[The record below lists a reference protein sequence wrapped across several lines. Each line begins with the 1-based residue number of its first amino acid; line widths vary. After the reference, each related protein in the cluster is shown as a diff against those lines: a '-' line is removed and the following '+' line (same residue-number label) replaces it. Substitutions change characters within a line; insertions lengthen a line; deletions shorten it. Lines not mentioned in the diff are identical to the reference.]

1 MTDWTIEQF
10 ENAVKEVIEEKLDKE
25 KTARETLE
33 KLKEDLFSACK
44 KFVNDTEEYWNAY
57 CELMTKKISYS
68 CQPTS
73 SERFDIKSIGA
84 LLISRRNGE
93 VHFVVNQRIHD
104 WNPVISLNVV
114 IKGDEEWNSVT
125 LLNVVIKGD
134 EVASKFNDSL
144 TDKDLETLC
153 KVIGNLKNNYLDRL
167 VNSLKED

>member
-33 KLKEDLFSACK
+33 KLKKDLLSACK

-57 CELMTKKISYS
+57 CNLMTQKISYS

-73 SERFDIKSIGA
+73 FERFDINSIGA
-84 LLISRRNGE
+84 LLISRRNE
-93 VHFVVNQRIHD
+93 VVHFVVNQRIH
-104 WNPVISLNVV
+104 
-114 IKGDEEWNSVT
+114 EWNSVT
-125 LLNVVIKGD
+125 LLNVVIEGD
-134 EVASKFNDSL
+134 KVTSEFNDSL

-167 VNSLKED
+167 VNSLKKD

>member
-25 KTARETLE
+25 KTARETHE
-33 KLKEDLFSACK
+33 KLKEDLLSACK
-44 KFVNDTEEYWNAY
+44 KFVNDTEEYWSTY

-93 VHFVVNQRIHD
+93 VHFVVNQRIH
-104 WNPVISLNVV
+104 
-114 IKGDEEWNSVT
+114 ECNSVT

-134 EVASKFNDSL
+134 SVASEFNDSL

-153 KVIGNLKNNYLDRL
+153 KVIGNFKNNYLDRL
-167 VNSLKED
+167 VSSLKKD

>member
-10 ENAVKEVIEEKLDKE
+10 ENAVKEAIEEKLDKE

-33 KLKEDLFSACK
+33 KLKKDLLSACK

-93 VHFVVNQRIHD
+93 VHFVVNQRIH
-104 WNPVISLNVV
+104 
-114 IKGDEEWNSVT
+114 EWNSVT
-125 LLNVVIKGD
+125 LLNVIIKGD

-144 TDKDLETLC
+144 TVKDLETLC

>member
-1 MTDWTIEQF
+1 MTDWTIKQF
-10 ENAVKEVIEEKLDKE
+10 ENAVKEAIEEKLDKE

-33 KLKEDLFSACK
+33 KLKKDLLSACK

-84 LLISRRNGE
+84 FLISRRNGE
-93 VHFVVNQRIHD
+93 VHFVVNQR
-104 WNPVISLNVV
+104 
-114 IKGDEEWNSVT
+114 VT
-125 LLNVVIKGD
+125 LLNVIIKGD

>member
-10 ENAVKEVIEEKLDKE
+10 ENAVTEALEEKLDKE

-33 KLKEDLFSACK
+33 KLKKDLLSACK

-73 SERFDIKSIGA
+73 SERFDINPIGV
-84 LLISRRNGE
+84 LIISRRNGE
-93 VHFVVNQRIHD
+93 VHFVVNQRIH
-104 WNPVISLNVV
+104 
-114 IKGDEEWNSVT
+114 ECNSVT
-125 LLNVVIKGD
+125 LINIVIKGD
-134 EVASKFNDSL
+134 EVTSGLIL
-144 TDKDLETLC
+144 TDKDLETLG
-153 KVIGNLKNNYLDRL
+153 KVISNLKNKYLDRL

>member
-10 ENAVKEVIEEKLDKE
+10 ENAVKETIEEKLDKE
-25 KTARETLE
+25 KTARETFE
-33 KLKEDLFSACK
+33 KLKKDLISACK

-73 SERFDIKSIGA
+73 SERFDIESIGA
-84 LLISRRNGE
+84 LNISRRNGE
-93 VHFVVNQRIHD
+93 VHFVINQRIH
-104 WNPVISLNVV
+104 
-114 IKGDEEWNSVT
+114 EWNSVT
-125 LLNVVIKGD
+125 LLNVVIVIKGD
-134 EVASKFNDSL
+134 KVTSVFSDNL

-167 VNSLKED
+167 VNSLK

>member
-1 MTDWTIEQF
+1 MTYWTIEQF
-10 ENAVKEVIEEKLDKE
+10 KNAVKEAIEEKLDKE

-33 KLKEDLFSACK
+33 KLKKDLLSACK

-93 VHFVVNQRIHD
+93 VRFVVNQRIH
-104 WNPVISLNVV
+104 
-114 IKGDEEWNSVT
+114 EWNSVT

-134 EVASKFNDSL
+134 SVASEFNDRL
-144 TDKDLETLC
+144 TAQDLETLC
-153 KVIGNLKNNYLDRL
+153 KVIGSLKNNYLDRL
-167 VNSLKED
+167 VSSLKKD

>member
-10 ENAVKEVIEEKLDKE
+10 ENAVKEAIEEKLDKE
-25 KTARETLE
+25 KTARETLK
-33 KLKEDLFSACK
+33 KLKEDLLSACK
-44 KFVNDTEEYWNAY
+44 KFVNDTEEYWNTY
-57 CELMTKKISYS
+57 CNLMTKKISYS

-93 VHFVVNQRIHD
+93 VHFVVNQRIH
-104 WNPVISLNVV
+104 
-114 IKGDEEWNSVT
+114 EWNSVT
-125 LLNVVIKGD
+125 LLNIIIKGD

>member
-10 ENAVKEVIEEKLDKE
+10 ENAVKEAIEEKLDKE

-33 KLKEDLFSACK
+33 KLKKDLLSACK

-73 SERFDIKSIGA
+73 SERFDIKSRGA

-93 VHFVVNQRIHD
+93 VHFVINQRIH
-104 WNPVISLNVV
+104 
-114 IKGDEEWNSVT
+114 EWNSVT
-125 LLNVVIKGD
+125 LLNVIIKGD

>member
-10 ENAVKEVIEEKLDKE
+10 ENAVKETIEEKLDKE

-33 KLKEDLFSACK
+33 KLKKDLLSACK
-44 KFVNDTEEYWNAY
+44 KFVNDTEEYWSTY

-73 SERFDIKSIGA
+73 SERFDIESIGA
-84 LLISRRNGE
+84 LNISRRNGE
-93 VHFVVNQRIHD
+93 VHFVVNQRIH
-104 WNPVISLNVV
+104 
-114 IKGDEEWNSVT
+114 ECNSVT

-134 EVASKFNDSL
+134 SVASEFNDSL
-144 TDKDLETLC
+144 TAQDLETLC
-153 KVIGNLKNNYLDRL
+153 KVIGNFKNNYLDRL

>member
-10 ENAVKEVIEEKLDKE
+10 ENAVKEAIEEKLDKE
-25 KTARETLE
+25 KTARETLK
-33 KLKEDLFSACK
+33 KLKEDLLSACK

-73 SERFDIKSIGA
+73 SEKFDINSIGA
-84 LLISRRNGE
+84 LNISRRNGE
-93 VHFVVNQRIHD
+93 VHFVVNQRIH
-104 WNPVISLNVV
+104 
-114 IKGDEEWNSVT
+114 EWNSVT

-134 EVASKFNDSL
+134 EMASEFNDSL

>member
-1 MTDWTIEQF
+1 MIDWTIEQF
-10 ENAVKEVIEEKLDKE
+10 ENAVKEAIEEKLDKE

-33 KLKEDLFSACK
+33 KLKKDLLSACK
-44 KFVNDTEEYWNAY
+44 KFANDTEEYWNAY

-73 SERFDIKSIGA
+73 SERFDIKPIGA

-93 VHFVVNQRIHD
+93 VHFVVNQRIH
-104 WNPVISLNVV
+104 
-114 IKGDEEWNSVT
+114 EWNSVT

-134 EVASKFNDSL
+134 EVTSEFNDNL

-153 KVIGNLKNNYLDRL
+153 KIIGNFKNNYLDRL

>member
-25 KTARETLE
+25 KTARETHE
-33 KLKEDLFSACK
+33 KLKEDLLSACK

-57 CELMTKKISYS
+57 CNLMTQKISYS

-73 SERFDIKSIGA
+73 SERFDIESIGA

-93 VHFVVNQRIHD
+93 VHFVVNQRIH
-104 WNPVISLNVV
+104 
-114 IKGDEEWNSVT
+114 EWNSVT

-144 TDKDLETLC
+144 TNKDLETLC

>member
-1 MTDWTIEQF
+1 MNDWTIEQF
-10 ENAVKEVIEEKLDKE
+10 ENAVKEAIEEKLDKE
-25 KTARETLE
+25 KTARETLK
-33 KLKEDLFSACK
+33 KLKEDLLLACK

-73 SERFDIKSIGA
+73 SERFDIHSRGA

-93 VHFVVNQRIHD
+93 VHFVINQRIH
-104 WNPVISLNVV
+104 
-114 IKGDEEWNSVT
+114 EWNSVT

-134 EVASKFNDSL
+134 EVTSEFNDSL
-144 TDKDLETLC
+144 TAQDLEILC
-153 KVIGNLKNNYLDRL
+153 KVIDNLKNNYLDRL

>member
-25 KTARETLE
+25 KTARETHE
-33 KLKEDLFSACK
+33 KLKEDLLSACK

-57 CELMTKKISYS
+57 CNLMTQKISYS

-73 SERFDIKSIGA
+73 SERFDISRGT

-93 VHFVVNQRIHD
+93 VHFVVNQRIH
-104 WNPVISLNVV
+104 
-114 IKGDEEWNSVT
+114 EWNSVT

-134 EVASKFNDSL
+134 KMASEFNDSL

-167 VNSLKED
+167 VNSLKKD

>member
-10 ENAVKEVIEEKLDKE
+10 ENAVKETIEEKLDKE

-33 KLKEDLFSACK
+33 TLEKLKKDLLSACK
-44 KFVNDTEEYWNAY
+44 KFVNDTEEHWSTY

-73 SERFDIKSIGA
+73 FERFDIKSIGA
-84 LLISRRNGE
+84 LNISRINGE
-93 VHFVVNQRIHD
+93 VHFVVNQRIH
-104 WNPVISLNVV
+104 
-114 IKGDEEWNSVT
+114 EWNSVT

-134 EVASKFNDSL
+134 EVTSEFNNNL
-144 TDKDLETLC
+144 TAQDLETLC
-153 KVIGNLKNNYLDRL
+153 KVIGNFKNNYLDRL

>member
-10 ENAVKEVIEEKLDKE
+10 ETAVKEAIEEKLDKE

-33 KLKEDLFSACK
+33 KLKKDLLSACK
-44 KFVNDTEEYWNAY
+44 KFANDTEEYWNAY

-73 SERFDIKSIGA
+73 SERFNIHLIGA

-93 VHFVVNQRIHD
+93 VHFVVTQKIH
-104 WNPVISLNVV
+104 
-114 IKGDEEWNSVT
+114 EWNSVT
-125 LLNVVIKGD
+125 LLNVIIKGD
-134 EVASKFNDSL
+134 EVTSEFNDSL
-144 TDKDLETLC
+144 TAQDLETLY

-167 VNSLKED
+167 VNSIKED

>member
-10 ENAVKEVIEEKLDKE
+10 ENAVKEAIEEKLNKE

-33 KLKEDLFSACK
+33 KLKKDLLSACK
-44 KFVNDTEEYWNAY
+44 KFVNDTEEYWSTY

-73 SERFDIKSIGA
+73 SERLDIESIGA
-84 LLISRRNGE
+84 LKISRRNGE
-93 VHFVVNQRIHD
+93 VHFVVNQRIH
-104 WNPVISLNVV
+104 
-114 IKGDEEWNSVT
+114 EWNSVT

-134 EVASKFNDSL
+134 SVTSEFNDNL
-144 TDKDLETLC
+144 TAKDLETLC

-167 VNSLKED
+167 VSSLKKD

>member
-10 ENAVKEVIEEKLDKE
+10 ENAVKEAIEEKLDKE

-33 KLKEDLFSACK
+33 KLKKDLLSACK
-44 KFVNDTEEYWNAY
+44 KFVNDTEEYWSTY

-93 VHFVVNQRIHD
+93 VHFVVNQRIH
-104 WNPVISLNVV
+104 
-114 IKGDEEWNSVT
+114 ECNSVT

-134 EVASKFNDSL
+134 SAASEFNDNL
-144 TDKDLETLC
+144 TAKDLETLC